1 MPLDIGKC
9 GVAVL
14 MHACNLKVLNIMVWH
29 LLVCCMLAADLVEL
43 LKDVSCLEVRL
54 RNIG

>member
-1 MPLDIGKC
+1 VELQC
-9 GVAVL
+9 VF
-14 MHACNLKVLNIMVWH
+14 MHEKLKVLNIMVWH
-29 LLVCCMLAADLVEL
+29 LLVCRMLSADLVEL